1 MNNWI
6 YKLTELE
13 ENVGKLYLQISKLLE
28 KRDPEISDVFF
39 ELFRDETQHV
49 KQVEFARNL
58 YSESESIFSDN
69 SENMLRIES
78 ALKMITDVNLVIE
91 RDGNDMNPSEFL
103 KIAMELEENFAEG
116 HLLLSLKVEDENIKK
131 LLQNMMN
138 EDRIHIN
145 RIKRIISELAE
156 NKVII

>member
-13 ENVGKLYLQISKLLE
+13 ENVGNLYLQISKLLE

-103 KIAMELEENFAEG
+103 KIAMELEENFSEG

-156 NKVII
+156 NKVTI

>member
-145 RIKRIISELAE
+145 RIKRTISELAE
-156 NKVII
+156 KKVTI